1 MVKVSH
7 GNDITKHTPGL
18 TLALVLSLSL
28 EQARNS
34 KVKVME
40 LIAEAKEVDREKPS
54 EIFGEIMNGGF
65 ATDIV
70 E

>member
-1 MVKVSH
+1 MKS
-7 GNDITKHTPGL
+7 DYKREKI
-18 TLALVLSLSL
+18 
-28 EQARNS
+28 EQARSS